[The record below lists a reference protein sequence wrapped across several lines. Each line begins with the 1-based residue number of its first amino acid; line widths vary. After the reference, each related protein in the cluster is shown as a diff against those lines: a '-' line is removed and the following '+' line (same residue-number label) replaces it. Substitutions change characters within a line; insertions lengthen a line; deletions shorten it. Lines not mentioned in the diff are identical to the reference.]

1 VGGLGTA
8 AADQADDPRLVSFF
22 RQYRVMLV
30 IMLLLVVGSVLL
42 IQRIHSRQSRHVEI
56 REAFILLHTRGY
68 TNEATRLYQKLLND
82 LQDLSNKQVMDDF
95 QRTLLLVDPSAYQ
108 PSNLLWK
115 YHWTVSNE
123 MDKRSESTLT
133 RALKLSEEEKK
144 K

>member
-1 VGGLGTA
+1 M
-8 AADQADDPRLVSFF
+8 SFV

-42 IQRIHSRQSRHVEI
+42 IQRIHAKQSRHVEI

-68 TNEATRLYQKLLND
+68 TNEATRLYEKLLND
-82 LQDLSNKQVMDDF
+82 LQNLSNKQIMDDF

>member
-1 VGGLGTA
+1 
-8 AADQADDPRLVSFF
+8 
-22 RQYRVMLV
+22 MLV
-30 IMLLLVVGSVLL
+30 VMLLLLAASIVIVQQL
-42 IQRIHSRQSRHVEI
+42 HARQSRHVEI

-133 RALKLSEEEKK
+133 RALKL
-144 K
+144 

>member
-1 VGGLGTA
+1 
-8 AADQADDPRLVSFF
+8 VSFF
-22 RQYRVMLV
+22 RQYRMMLV

-42 IQRIHSRQSRHVEI
+42 VQRIHARQSRHVEI

-68 TNEATRLYQKLLND
+68 TNEAVRLYQKLLND